1 MTGMKT
7 YEEILSEGRKIL
19 TEAGVPDADQD
30 AWLLFSHRFGMG
42 RSSYYAHC
50 RETAEVEDGLA
61 GREKEY
67 FDMIRRRSKRIP
79 LQHLTGYQEFMGYPF
94 AVSGDVL
101 IPRKET
107 EILTET
113 AADLIGGIMRDG
125 GPETEIRLLDLCTGS
140 GCIALSIL
148 NYTND
153 TKAVGTDISEAALK
167 MAMKNASDLGKE
179 DRTEFIKTDL
189 FPEESMGKFDLIV
202 SNPPYIASAVIETL
216 APEVKDY
223 EPRLAL
229 DGDEDGLVF
238 YRRIIDNAPKYL
250 FSSGY
255 LILEIGYDQAEAVKG
270 LLEEKGHYHDIEVIQ
285 DYSGNDRVVRACYYA

>member
-1 MTGMKT
+1 MSNYRELFEIGYDKLERAGIAEAKLDARLLLEYVCQTDHSTLLAHPDREISEKEQ
-7 YEEILSEGRKIL
+7 EEYLQCIAR
-19 TEAGVPDADQD
+19 
-30 AWLLFSHRFGMG
+30 
-42 RSSYYAHC
+42 
-50 RETAEVEDGLA
+50 
-61 GREKEY
+61 REKREPVAY
-67 FDMIRRRSKRIP
+67 IIGKWD
-79 LQHLTGYQEFMGYPF
+79 FMGLTF
-94 AVSGDVL
+94 NVSSDVL
-101 IPRKET
+101 IPEQDT
-107 EILTET
+107 EILVEE
-113 AADLIGGIMRDG
+113 AMRFCEDG
-125 GPETEIRLLDLCTGS
+125 MRVLDLCTGS